1 MEDHMS
7 RLFDLIE
14 SKSFVELNDQ
24 ERTFVLNEMT
34 EEEYSFQRRIHA
46 SAQELEF
53 EDAEPH
59 PLILPV
65 SKKQILNRTVPL
77 YQVLIG
83 AACLLIGFF
92 IFPSRNSA
100 TIDVRFLENPIQ
112 VSLINAPAEVK
123 VIHDTILEKLDLR
136 SPIQVVRDT
145 ITLVQTVFVNR
156 NETRMLE
163 AGNTLN
169 TIPLDKNL
177 LETKS
182 LSAKDDG
189 SVKLLPNIN
198 EFSSMK

>member
-14 SKSFVELNDQ
+14 SKSFVELNDH

-46 SAQELEF
+46 AAMELEF

-59 PLILPV
+59 PLVLPA
-65 SKKQILNRTVPL
+65 KQKPLLTRTIPL

-83 AACLLIGFF
+83 AAVLLVGFF
-92 IFPSRNSA
+92 AFPTRSGS
-100 TIDVRFLENPIQ
+100 TIDIQFLENPIQ
-112 VSLINAPAEVK
+112 VSLTNAPGEIK
-123 VIHDTILEKLDLR
+123 FIHDTIVEKLDLR
-136 SPIQVVRDT
+136 SPMQVMHDT
-145 ITLVQTVFVNR
+145 ITLVQTVFVR

-163 AGNTLN
+163 ATNTLN
-169 TIPLDKNL
+169 SIPLDKNL
-177 LETKS
+177 LETKT

-189 SVKLLPNIN
+189 SVKLLPNLN
-198 EFSSMK
+198 DFSSMK